1 MEAKVLGVD
10 EDSGVYPAKVRP
22 DVQQRIAHMAGLGKG
37 LALDA
42 KPFFKLNTSLTT
54 SPQLMAF
61 ATKPK
66 WTKEEAAAIARA
78 KYGV

>member
-1 MEAKVLGVD
+1 METYNIGDAERRVAAMCG
-10 EDSGVYPAKVRP
+10 
-22 DVQQRIAHMAGLGKG
+22 IGKG
-37 LALDA
+37 LALDP

-61 ATKPK
+61 ATKPR
-66 WTKEEAAAIARA
+66 WTPEEAKAIARA

>member
-1 MEAKVLGVD
+1 MEDNNSA
-10 EDSGVYPAKVRP
+10 YPMKVR
-22 DVQQRIAHMAGLGKG
+22 DFDATAKRIAHMAGIGKG
-37 LALDA
+37 IELDA

-78 KYGV
+78 RYGV

>member
-1 MEAKVLGVD
+1 MEDTTVD
-10 EDSGVYPAKVRP
+10 YGPKVRD
-22 DVQQRIAHMAGLGKG
+22 DVARRIAHMAGVGKG
-37 LALDA
+37 VELDP

-54 SPQLMAF
+54 SPALMAF
-61 ATKPK
+61 AMKPR

>member
-1 MEAKVLGVD
+1 MD
-10 EDSGVYPAKVRP
+10 EVTADYAPKVRD
-22 DVQQRIAHMAGLGKG
+22 DVARRIAAMVGIGKG
-37 LALDA
+37 MELDP

-61 ATKPK
+61 ATKPR
-66 WTKEEAAAIARA
+66 WTKEEAQAIARA

>member
-1 MEAKVLGVD
+1 MEVEAD
-10 EDSGVYPAKVRP
+10 YAPKVRD
-22 DVQQRIAHMAGLGKG
+22 DVARRIAHMAGVGKG
-37 LALDA
+37 VELDP

-54 SPQLMAF
+54 SPELMAF
-61 ATKPK
+61 AMKPR